1 VEPARIE
8 PRETVPGELPPG
20 TRAFYRRTLIAL
32 TAARAPFLVGGAY
45 ALERYTGI
53 ARHTKDLDVFVR
65 RRDCRRALR
74 ALAAAGCQTELTF
87 PHWLAK
93 GRCGD
98 DVVDVIFSS
107 GNGIAEV
114 DDVWFEHAAA
124 DHVLEVPVRLCPP
137 EEMIWSKAF
146 IMERERFDGA
156 DVAHLIRARAREM
169 DWARLLDRF
178 GPRWRVLLSHLVL
191 FGFIYPGE
199 RDAVPDAVVK
209 QLLARLETELAQPP
223 PADRACHGTELSRA
237 QYLVDLERWDYRDAR
252 RIPHGNMSGDEI
264 ARWTAAIADEA

>member
-1 VEPARIE
+1 
-8 PRETVPGELPPG
+8 
-20 TRAFYRRTLIAL
+20 
-32 TAARAPFLVGGAY
+32 
-45 ALERYTGI
+45 
-53 ARHTKDLDVFVR
+53 
-65 RRDCRRALR
+65 
-74 ALAAAGCQTELTF
+74 
-87 PHWLAK
+87 
-93 GRCGD
+93 
-98 DVVDVIFSS
+98 
-107 GNGIAEV
+107 
-114 DDVWFEHAAA
+114 
-124 DHVLEVPVRLCPP
+124 
-137 EEMIWSKAF
+137 
-146 IMERERFDGA
+146 MERERFDGA